1 MPDVDV
7 DLGRVP
13 TNLALY
19 RWLPQ
24 PLTQTLTDN
33 TSLSA
38 DLSAIAVN
46 QPPLTGG
53 SIATTV
59 TITGTQAST
68 KCIF

>member
-7 DLGRVP
+7 DLGKVP
-13 TNLALY
+13 TNLAY
-19 RWLPQ
+19 TAATAT
-24 PLTQTLTDN
+24 LTQTLTDN

-46 QPPLTGG
+46 QLALTGG

-68 KCIF
+68 KYF